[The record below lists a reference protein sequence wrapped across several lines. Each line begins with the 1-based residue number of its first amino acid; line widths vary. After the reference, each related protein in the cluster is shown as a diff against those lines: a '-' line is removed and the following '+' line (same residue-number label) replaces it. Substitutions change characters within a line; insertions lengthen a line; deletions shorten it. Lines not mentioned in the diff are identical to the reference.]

1 MIGIIHEKLVDGN
14 VERGVGGRRGWWG
27 EPVGKERLGSYPA
40 SLLRELLGQAGAI
53 DSLALQQVLIVG
65 K

>member
-1 MIGIIHEKLVDGN
+1 MKSFPL
-14 VERGVGGRRGWWG
+14 
-27 EPVGKERLGSYPA
+27 PA